1 MADQASGGSPP
12 PGQLLPLRS
21 RPDYQAHARERL
33 KQLEAER
40 NAAAAKRKAGRL
52 VGELSNSLCEKLESC
67 NPLQLREVMRLVRK
81 FENLHRKPPSLSQC
95 SVKYTV
101 EVLHH
106 VDVRNRRF
114 TLEFRR
120 TSKRAGR
127 VYVNGPY
134 VVAHWRDG
142 SITKHQYFKTKDLRK
157 RIPRKV
163 WDGFRELLAS
173 PKTEERRKKL
183 NERWQS
189 EAEE

>member
-1 MADQASGGSPP
+1 MADQASESSAPSRQP
-12 PGQLLPLRS
+12 LKLRS
-21 RPDYQAHARERL
+21 HPDYQQHARERL
-33 KQLEAER
+33 KQHEAER
-40 NAAAAKRKAGRL
+40 NAAAAERKAGRL
-52 VGELSNSLCEKLESC
+52 VGKLSDSLYEKLKNC
-67 NPLQLREVMRLVRK
+67 NPLQLREVKRLARK
-81 FENLHRKPPSLSQC
+81 FEGLHRKPPSLSEC
-95 SVKYTV
+95 RMKYTV
-101 EVLHH
+101 EVVHH

-120 TSKRAGR
+120 SSKRASR

-142 SITKHQYFKTKDLRK
+142 AITKHQYFKNKDLRK

-173 PKTEERRKKL
+173 PKTEEHRKKL

-189 EAEE
+189 ETE